1 MKITVGS
8 KAGYCY
14 GVRRA
19 VEMALKES
27 ETPGALYTAGPIIH
41 NKQVI
46 AQLEQR
52 GAHAADDV
60 SQIPKGVR
68 VIIRAHGLPPQDIDA
83 LRKSGCTLIDAT
95 CPNVAQI
102 HRIVECESAAGRSV
116 LVIGK
121 HGHPE
126 VQAIA
131 ARAGEGAVIA
141 ETPEEVEQAA
151 LSLAEHPVSVV
162 VQTTFQRKICDQ
174 FVNKLKKT
182 CHDLLFF
189 DTICKATDERQS
201 EAYRYASESDAV
213 VVIGDRHSSN
223 TRSLFE
229 LCRSVCPNTVQIES
243 AEELPVSQLRGARNL
258 FITAGASTPDSIIKE
273 VSSKMSDEIKMNETE
288 SFEELLEQSLKTL
301 HTGEK
306 VKGII
311 TQINNTDIHVD
322 LGVKQAGY
330 IPTTELSDDPAF
342 NIAENIH
349 VGDEIEAY
357 VMRVNDV
364 EGLVMLSKK
373 RLDAVH
379 NWEKLEQAVETK
391 EPMTG
396 TIVDQNKGGVVANV
410 LGIRV
415 FIPASQTGLP
425 REASFDPLLKTTQ
438 KIRITEVNRQR
449 RRVVG
454 SIKALLAEQRR
465 EAANKI
471 WETIEVGSKYT
482 GTVKSFT
489 SYGAFVDIGGVDG
502 MVHIS
507 ELSWNRVKHPSDV
520 LQIGQ
525 QVEVYV
531 IALDTEKKKISLGYR
546 LPSDNPWTKFEAAY
560 KVGDT
565 ANVKIVKFMPFGA
578 FAEVMPGVDGLI
590 HISQIANRRIGRPEE
605 VLTIGE
611 TVDAKIIDI
620 DSEKKK
626 ISLSIRAL
634 LEPAA
639 QPSAEEDPEDS
650 AEA

>member
-1 MKITVGS
+1 MKVTVGS

-19 VEMALKES
+19 VEMTLRETEKEG
-27 ETPGALYTAGPIIH
+27 PLYTAGPIIH

-46 AQLEQR
+46 CELERR
-52 GAHAADDV
+52 GAHAAASCGEVADG
-60 SQIPKGVR
+60 SR
-68 VIIRAHGLPPQDIDA
+68 VVIRAHGLPTADIEA
-83 LRKSGCTLIDAT
+83 FRAKGCRLIDAT

-102 HRIVECESAAGRSV
+102 HRIVERESAAGRRV
-116 LVIGK
+116 LIIGK

-131 ARAGEGAVIA
+131 ARAGEGVLIVETERELSDACEKLSEVPIA
-141 ETPEEVEQAA
+141 
-151 LSLAEHPVSVV
+151 VV
-162 VQTTFQRKICDQ
+162 VQTTFQRKIYDQ
-174 FVNKLKKT
+174 FVNKLKNT
-182 CHDLLFF
+182 CNDPLFF

-201 EAYRYASESDAV
+201 EAYRLASKSDAV
-213 VVIGDRHSSN
+213 VVIGDRQSSN
-223 TRSLFE
+223 TKSLFE
-229 LCRSVCPNTVQIES
+229 LCRSVCPRTVQIES
-243 AEELPVSQLRGARNL
+243 VDELSPALLEGVQSL
-258 FITAGASTPDSIIKE
+258 FITAGASTPDLIIKE
-273 VSSKMSDEIKMNETE
+273 VSNKMSDEIKINENE

-330 IPTTELSDDPAF
+330 IPTTELSDDPSF
-342 NIAENIH
+342 NLAESIH
-349 VGDEIEAY
+349 IGDEIEAY

-373 RLDAVH
+373 RLDAVK
-379 NWEKLEQAVETK
+379 NWEKLEQAVESK
-391 EPMTG
+391 EALTG
-396 TIVDQNKGGVVANV
+396 TIVDQNKGGVVAMV

-425 REASFDPLLKTTQ
+425 REASFDSLMKTTQ

-507 ELSWNRVKHPSDV
+507 ELSWSRGKHPSDV

-525 QVEVYV
+525 QIEVYV
-531 IALDTEKKKISLGYR
+531 IALDTEKRKISLGYR
-546 LPSDNPWTKFEAAY
+546 LPGDNPWTKFEAAC
-560 KVGDT
+560 KVGDVVP
-565 ANVKIVKFMPFGA
+565 VKIVKFMPFGA

-590 HISQIANRRIGRPEE
+590 HISQIADRRIGRPEE

-611 TVDAKIIDI
+611 TVDAKIIEI

-634 LEPAA
+634 LDGSH
-639 QPSAEEDPEDS
+639 QEESGENI
-650 AEA
+650 EA